1 MHCPLSPPLSSPPP
15 PPLSLTQTLSLSL
28 PPQKPAFVK
37 DGAMVKDFVHELVT
51 KAGEKPVDVAFE
63 KADPGAALMHA
74 GDVKELVERV
84 KAGLVNSTKAEV
96 ADWKAELGKPVV
108 VNVTEL
114 PKVRWSV
121 V

>member
-1 MHCPLSPPLSSPPP
+1 
-15 PPLSLTQTLSLSL
+15 
-28 PPQKPAFVK
+28 
-37 DGAMVKDFVHELVT
+37 MVKDFVHELVT